1 LDTATIVEAKL
12 VVDSVE
18 AIMDEAGDILIPIAE
33 GVITSGHIHAELGE
47 IVNGDKEGRT
57 LGDGLTVFK
66 SVGLAIQDSS
76 VASLVLRK
84 YREAQ

>member
-1 LDTATIVEAKL
+1 MVDTVESRFEIQKR
-12 VVDSVE
+12 DYE
-18 AIMDEAGDILIPIAE
+18 TGRLI
-33 GVITSGHIHAELGE
+33 TR
-47 IVNGDKEGRT
+47 DKEGRT
-57 LGDGLTVFK
+57 PGDGLTVFK

>member
-1 LDTATIVEAKL
+1 V

-33 GVITSGHIHAELGE
+33 GAITADHIHAELGE
-47 IVNGDKEGRT
+47 IVNGEKEGRT
-57 LGDGLTVFK
+57 PGDGLTVFK

-84 YREAQ
+84 YREFE